1 MRWYRVALLATM
13 PEEDQ
18 TERSIRSESRDS
30 GSSFSKRK
38 KDRKKKRKTERKT
51 GRKTERKTGRKEGR
65 QEEIKPLASLE
76 AVFFSVFQFLTHL
89 PNLVP

>member
-13 PEEDQ
+13 PKKDQ

-38 KDRKKKRKTERKT
+38 TDRKKDRKKERQTDRKKERK
-51 GRKTERKTGRKEGR
+51 KERN
-65 QEEIKPLASLE
+65 QAIS
-76 AVFFSVFQFLTHL
+76 FFGSCLLFSISVLTHL